1 MRKRPVPGL
10 SPTPADRGAIAN
22 RIRSYLP
29 LEEPPEETDPAGNRV
44 IYPSVAAVDDAVR
57 FVNLLPPRIPLPK
70 VGRADDGEIVY
81 FARAERS
88 LIDCDGTALITGS
101 SLPRDLTAAI
111 AAIAAIGSGNS
122 ESSGA
127 AHATQ
132 CPEETEARS
141 GAECRPVRET
151 AR

>member
-1 MRKRPVPGL
+1 M
-10 SPTPADRGAIAN
+10 N
-22 RIRSYLP
+22 RIRSYLT
-29 LEEPPEETDPAGNRV
+29 LEEPPEETDPAGNRA

-70 VGRADDGEIVY
+70 VGRADDGEIAFVWRSDSVFIDVGVRGDGEIVY
-81 FARAERS
+81 FARVERAH
-88 LIDCDGTALITGS
+88 IDCDGTASITGS

-111 AAIAAIGSGNS
+111 AAIGNGDS

-127 AHATQ
+127 AHVTQ

-141 GAECRPVRET
+141 GAECRPVRGA